1 MKIDIKQRIRNYGL
15 WVSFASL
22 VLLVLQLF
30 GVQVD
35 VGKYN
40 SLVNA
45 ALTVLVGLGIVND
58 PTTET
63 KGYGDDAK

>member
-22 VLLVLQLF
+22 VLLVVQAF
-30 GVQVD
+30 GVQID

-40 SLVNA
+40 NVVNA
-45 ALTVLVGLGIVND
+45 ILTLLVSLGIINN
-58 PTTET
+58 PTTKN

>member
-22 VLLVLQLF
+22 VLLVVQAF
-30 GVQVD
+30 GVQID

-40 SLVNA
+40 SIVNA
-45 ALTVLVGLGIVND
+45 ILTVLVGLGIVSD

>member
-22 VLLVLQLF
+22 VLLVAQAF
-30 GVQVD
+30 GVQID
-35 VGKYN
+35 VGIYN
-40 SLVNA
+40 SVVNA
-45 ALTVLVGLGIVND
+45 ILTVLVGLGIVSD

>member
-15 WVSFASL
+15 WVSIASL
-22 VLLVLQLF
+22 VLLVVQAF
-30 GVQVD
+30 GVQID

-40 SLVNA
+40 SIVNA
-45 ALTVLVGLGIVND
+45 VLTVLVGLGIVSD

>member
-22 VLLVLQLF
+22 VLLVAQAF
-30 GVQVD
+30 GVQID
-35 VGKYN
+35 VGIYN
-40 SLVNA
+40 SVVNA
-45 ALTVLVGLGIVND
+45 ILTVLVGLGIVSD

-63 KGYGDDAK
+63 KGYGDDVK

>member
-22 VLLVLQLF
+22 VLLVVQSF
-30 GVQVD
+30 GVQID

-40 SLVNA
+40 DVVNA
-45 ALTVLVGLGIVND
+45 ILTVLVGLGIVSD

>member
-40 SLVNA
+40 TLVNA
-45 ALTVLVGLGIVND
+45 ILTFFVGLGIINN

>member
-22 VLLVLQLF
+22 VLLVVQAF
-30 GVQVD
+30 GVRID

-40 SLVNA
+40 DVVNA
-45 ALTVLVGLGIVND
+45 ILTLLVSFGIINN
-58 PTTET
+58 PTTEN
-63 KGYGDDAK
+63 KGYGDDVK

>member
-15 WVSFASL
+15 WVSIASL
-22 VLLVLQLF
+22 FLLVVQAF
-30 GVQVD
+30 GVQID

-40 SLVNA
+40 SIVSA
-45 ALTVLVGLGIVND
+45 VLTVLVGLGIVSD